1 MYDSCVK
8 LLAAR
13 GKCDYGNG
21 GASVVDRNIVTM
33 TGLRTL
39 TICVTLF
46 GVMTTSSVPI
56 LAQTNPRIPAARTA
70 DDRAKLNLRDFD
82 FLVAKITANYSGW
95 DTKVTPA
102 TRAELDAL
110 TARLRA
116 RAATASDD
124 EFASVAREWI
134 GFFKDRHVQFGPA
147 PAPAASSGPDA
158 TATKVTYPSR
168 DWTEASVRA
177 RLTALG
183 EKRDPVEGIWSIG
196 GDRYRIG
203 ILRDAPSHFVGVVL
217 ATAAED
223 WQPGQIKAEITRGAD
238 GKLTVAYRRGDHGE
252 EKVAG
257 KVVGSGAAIKLE
269 GWGVWARMVPELAD
283 PDAIDRAFASD
294 RMFLKRL
301 SPTTMWLRMPDF
313 QDDRFQPLKDLLEA
327 HKADLATTSNLL
339 IDLRENGGG
348 ADYVY
353 ESLLPFLYTRPIY
366 SIGVEMRASA
376 DNLTLRREI
385 ADKVR
390 KQSPDT
396 AAQLDAQNVRMAK
409 VLGTY
414 FAPQVLPFSIQ
425 RYDKVLP
432 FPKRVAVIIDGA
444 GSTGEQFL
452 LDARQSHKVT
462 MFGQRN
468 SAGVLDFANVV
479 SMTLPSGRFGMA
491 WATSRSL
498 RLPDDPVDEGGISP
512 DIRVPAEVSDP
523 VKFVADWL
531 ERQRD

>member
-1 MYDSCVK
+1 MTISRI
-8 LLAAR
+8 LGITAALAALM
-13 GKCDYGNG
+13 
-21 GASVVDRNIVTM
+21 A
-33 TGLRTL
+33 
-39 TICVTLF
+39 
-46 GVMTTSSVPI
+46 TSSAPV
-56 LAQTNPRIPAARTA
+56 LAQAGSARPAALSA
-70 DDRAKLNLRDFD
+70 ADRAKLNLRDFD
-82 FLVAKITANYSGW
+82 FLVAKIAANYAGW

-116 RAATASDD
+116 RAATATND
-124 EFASVAREWI
+124 EFASIAREWI

-147 PAPAASSGPDA
+147 PAPAATSGSGAP
-158 TATKVTYPSR
+158 ATKVTYPSR
-168 DWTEASVRA
+168 NWTEATVRA

-183 EKRDPVEGIWSIG
+183 DKRDPVEGIWSIG

-203 ILRDAPSHFVGVVL
+203 ILRDAPGRFVAVVL
-217 ATAAED
+217 ATAAEN
-223 WQPGQIKAEITRGAD
+223 WQPGQIKAEIMRGPD

-257 KVVGSGAAIKLE
+257 EVIAAGAAIKLE
-269 GWGVWARMVPELAD
+269 GWGVWPRVVPELAD

-327 HKADLATTSNLL
+327 HKADLATTPNLL
-339 IDLRENGGG
+339 IDLRDNGGG

-353 ESLLPFLYTRPIY
+353 EALLPFLYTRPIY

-390 KQSPDT
+390 KQAPET

-414 FAPQVLPFSIQ
+414 FAPAALPFSIQ
-425 RYDKVLP
+425 RFDKVLP
-432 FPKRVAVIIDGA
+432 FPKRVAVILDGA

-462 MFGQRN
+462 LFGQRN

-479 SMTLPSGRFGMA
+479 SMTLPSGRFGVA

-498 RLPDDPVDEGGISP
+498 RLPDDPVDTGGIAP
-512 DIRVPAEVSDP
+512 DIRIPAEVTDP
-523 VKFVADWL
+523 VKFVGDWL
-531 ERQRD
+531 DRQRD

>member
-1 MYDSCVK
+1 MNNN
-8 LLAAR
+8 R
-13 GKCDYGNG
+13 GLGI
-21 GASVVDRNIVTM
+21 AVVLVS
-33 TGLRTL
+33 L
-39 TICVTLF
+39 
-46 GVMTTSSVPI
+46 VMTHSAPTEAKARSAKPSV
-56 LAQTNPRIPAARTA
+56 AVG
-70 DDRAKLNLRDFD
+70 AKRVALNLRDFD
-82 FLVAKITANYSGW
+82 FLVAKIAANYSGW

-102 TRAELDAL
+102 TRATLDAL

-116 RAATASDD
+116 RVATASDD
-124 EFASVAREWI
+124 EFASIAREWI

-147 PAPAASSGPDA
+147 PAPTPAASSRSEA
-158 TATKVTYPSR
+158 AATKVTYPSR
-168 DWTEASVRA
+168 NWTEATVRA

-183 EKRDPVEGIWSIG
+183 DKRDPLEGIWLIG
-196 GDRYRIG
+196 GDRYRVG
-203 ILRDAPSHFVGVVL
+203 ILRDKPGGFVAVVL
-217 ATAAED
+217 ATAAEN
-223 WQPGQIKAEITRGAD
+223 WQPGQIKAEITRGPD

-257 KVVGSGAAIKLE
+257 EVIAAGAAIKLE
-269 GWGVWARMVPELAD
+269 GWGVWTRAVPELAD

-327 HKADLATTSNLL
+327 HKADLATTPNLL
-339 IDLRENGGG
+339 IDLRDNGGG

-353 ESLLPFLYTRPIY
+353 EALLPFLYTRPIY

-376 DNLTLRREI
+376 DNLTLRRAV

-390 KQSPDT
+390 KQSPET
-396 AAQLDAQNVRMAK
+396 AAQLDAENVKMAK

-414 FAPQVLPFSIQ
+414 FAPDALPFSIQ
-425 RYDKVLP
+425 RFEKVLP
-432 FPKRVAVIIDGA
+432 FPKRVAVIVDGA

-462 MFGQRN
+462 LFGQRN
-468 SAGVLDFANVV
+468 SAGVLDFANMV

-498 RLPDDPVDEGGISP
+498 RLPGDPVDEGGISP
-512 DIRVPAEVSDP
+512 DIRIPADVSDP

-531 ERQRD
+531 DRQRE